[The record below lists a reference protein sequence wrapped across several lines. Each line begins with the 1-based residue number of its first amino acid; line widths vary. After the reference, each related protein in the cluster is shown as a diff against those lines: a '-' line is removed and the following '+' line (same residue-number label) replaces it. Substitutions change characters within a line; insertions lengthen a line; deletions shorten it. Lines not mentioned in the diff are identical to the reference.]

1 MNAICTWPE
10 NGIEYGARAARP
22 ELTPDMRG
30 TSKRYKICGIAE
42 YKPKRFNDRL
52 PVGDLL
58 ALGRGLDIP
67 IADLR
72 AAIRYQ

>member
-1 MNAICTWPE
+1 MPKLRRRTSRYDQLQALLCGNIAVQ
-10 NGIEYGARAARP
+10 GIRP
-22 ELTPDMRG
+22 ETLLGCHQQTA
-30 TSKRYKICGIAE
+30 SKRLKDIGSMTI
-42 YKPKRFNDRL
+42 N
-52 PVGDLL
+52 DLL

>member
-1 MNAICTWPE
+1 MPKLRKRASRYDQLQALLYGQLRMHGTKPE
-10 NGIEYGARAARP
+10 NLLGCCRETA
-22 ELTPDMRG
+22 
-30 TSKRYKICGIAE
+30 SKRLRDIA
-42 YKPKRFNDRL
+42 RM

>member
-1 MNAICTWPE
+1 MPKLKRRTSRYDQLQALL
-10 NGIEYGARAARP
+10 YG
-22 ELTPDMRG
+22 
-30 TSKRYKICGIAE
+30 
-42 YKPKRFNDRL
+42 

>member
-1 MNAICTWPE
+1 MPKLKRRASRYDQLQTLLYGQLRLHGEKPE
-10 NGIEYGARAARP
+10 DLLGCCRETA
-22 ELTPDMRG
+22 
-30 TSKRYKICGIAE
+30 SKRLRNIGGMTI
-42 YKPKRFNDRL
+42 N
-52 PVGDLL
+52 DLL

>member
-1 MNAICTWPE
+1 MPKLRTRTSRSAQLQALLYGQLRTNGAKPE
-10 NGIEYGARAARP
+10 DLLCCCRETAA
-22 ELTPDMRG
+22 
-30 TSKRYKICGIAE
+30 KRLRDI
-42 YKPKRFNDRL
+42 DRM

>member
-1 MNAICTWPE
+1 MPKLRKRANRYDQLQALLYGQLRLHGTKPE
-10 NGIEYGARAARP
+10 ALLGCCRETAA
-22 ELTPDMRG
+22 
-30 TSKRYKICGIAE
+30 KRLQNI
-42 YKPKRFNDRL
+42 DRMS
-52 PVGDLL
+52 VGDLL

>member
-1 MNAICTWPE
+1 MPKLKRRTSRYDQLQTLLYGQLRLHGEKPE
-10 NGIEYGARAARP
+10 DLLGCCRSTAA
-22 ELTPDMRG
+22 
-30 TSKRYKICGIAE
+30 KRLRDI
-42 YKPKRFNDRL
+42 DRM

>member
-1 MNAICTWPE
+1 MPKLRK
-10 NGIEYGARAARP
+10 RA
-22 ELTPDMRG
+22 
-30 TSKRYKICGIAE
+30 SRYDQLQA
-42 YKPKRFNDRL
+42 
-52 PVGDLL
+52 LL

>member
-1 MNAICTWPE
+1 MGSCRETA
-10 NGIEYGARAARP
+10 
-22 ELTPDMRG
+22 
-30 TSKRYKICGIAE
+30 SKRLRDI
-42 YKPKRFNDRL
+42 DRM

>member
-1 MNAICTWPE
+1 MPKLRKRASRYDQLQALLYGQLRARGAKPE
-10 NGIEYGARAARP
+10 DLLGCCRETAA
-22 ELTPDMRG
+22 
-30 TSKRYKICGIAE
+30 KRLRYI
-42 YKPKRFNDRL
+42 DRR

-58 ALGRGLDIP
+58 ALGQRLDIP

>member
-1 MNAICTWPE
+1 MPKLKRRASRYDKLQTLLYGQLRLHGTKPE
-10 NGIEYGARAARP
+10 ALLGCCRETAA
-22 ELTPDMRG
+22 
-30 TSKRYKICGIAE
+30 KRLRDI
-42 YKPKRFNDRL
+42 DRM

>member
-1 MNAICTWPE
+1 MPKLKRRTSRYDQLQTLLYGQLRMHGAKPE
-10 NGIEYGARAARP
+10 DLLGCCRETAA
-22 ELTPDMRG
+22 
-30 TSKRYKICGIAE
+30 KRLWDI
-42 YKPKRFNDRL
+42 DRM

>member
-1 MNAICTWPE
+1 MPKLKRRTSRYDQLQALL
-10 NGIEYGARAARP
+10 YGQ
-22 ELTPDMRG
+22 LKLRG
-30 TSKRYKICGIAE
+30 TKPEALLGCCRDTAAKRLRDI
-42 YKPKRFNDRL
+42 DRM

-72 AAIRYQ
+72 AAIKYQ

>member
-1 MNAICTWPE
+1 MPKLKRRASRYDQLQTLLYGQLRLHGEKPE
-10 NGIEYGARAARP
+10 DLLGCCRETAA
-22 ELTPDMRG
+22 
-30 TSKRYKICGIAE
+30 KRLQDI
-42 YKPKRFNDRL
+42 DRM

-58 ALGRGLDIP
+58 TLGRGLDIP